1 MFSADALQEMLF
13 HLKNGTI
20 RLFPAVPKKWTEESI
35 SFGNLRG
42 EKGILCSAKIERG
55 WKLSWD
61 IYAEF
66 PIFVQI
72 EYGDAFCKEKML
84 GSKERWKETVFL
96 NDLLCKRNE

>member
-1 MFSADALQEMLF
+1 M
-13 HLKNGTI
+13 KNGKI

-66 PIFVQI
+66 PIFVRMDT
-72 EYGDAFCKEKML
+72 GDAFAKKKCL
-84 GSKERWKETVFL
+84 IQRRWKETVFL